1 MANHTTALAI
11 NIGPTFRD
19 FSRFAKLAEGLNEQY
34 AEIKRAVRRMNT
46 DSSDAPTSEAELSLD
61 DEDRERIA
69 EAQELWN
76 TFNGE
81 HLYDS
86 DGNLLNEEIAVR
98 LASTVGAVKV
108 TGATPEAFNERLI
121 DHVSDVYRLSWPAL
135 ESACRE
141 METEFKFLSIAEA
154 IATVKKHDEIWDSWK
169 HSIFN
174 LECASEDSL
183 KVFQQYQLKKAYEKS
198 RREESSAQSLLF
210 RVSNRIENAEKQIL
224 ILKDEIQ
231 DRQMKI
237 EDLEQ
242 NIEVD
247 RGVLTNARQ
256 ELDAATSKKYDLM
269 MQIDGSKP

>member
-1 MANHTTALAI
+1 MT
-11 NIGPTFRD
+11 
-19 FSRFAKLAEGLNEQY
+19 
-34 AEIKRAVRRMNT
+34 T
-46 DSSDAPTSEAELSLD
+46 DSSDAPTSEVELSLD

-174 LECASEDSL
+174 LECASRML
-183 KVFQQYQLKKAYEKS
+183 
-198 RREESSAQSLLF
+198 
-210 RVSNRIENAEKQIL
+210 
-224 ILKDEIQ
+224 
-231 DRQMKI
+231 
-237 EDLEQ
+237 
-242 NIEVD
+242 
-247 RGVLTNARQ
+247 
-256 ELDAATSKKYDLM
+256 
-269 MQIDGSKP
+269 